1 MKALTGL
8 IIFLALSGCSSVAT
22 RMASDLSSAVLNQ
35 NDPETV
41 RAGAPSYLILIDSL
55 IAGDPQDSELLL
67 TGARLYAAYAGLF
80 VEESAR
86 KQRLAAKSLDYAQR
100 ATCLRLETLCA
111 RLDAPID
118 RFTLAVADTGKK
130 DVPLLYGLAS
140 AWLIRLQANSADWNA
155 LADLPR
161 VTALLQQ
168 VVTLDETH
176 DLGGAHTYLG
186 ILNSQLPPAMGGK
199 PEVGRR
205 HFERALELANGHNL
219 MVKVQFAR
227 YYARLTFDQA
237 LHDRLLNEVL
247 GADPVKPG
255 MTLVNSFAQRQA
267 LELLKSGKDF
277 F

>member
-1 MKALTGL
+1 
-8 IIFLALSGCSSVAT
+8 
-22 RMASDLSSAVLNQ
+22 
-35 NDPETV
+35 
-41 RAGAPSYLILIDSL
+41 
-55 IAGDPQDSELLL
+55 
-67 TGARLYAAYAGLF
+67 
-80 VEESAR
+80 
-86 KQRLAAKSLDYAQR
+86 
-100 ATCLRLETLCA
+100 
-111 RLDAPID
+111 
-118 RFTLAVADTGKK
+118 
-130 DVPLLYGLAS
+130 
-140 AWLIRLQANSADWNA
+140 
-155 LADLPR
+155 
-161 VTALLQQ
+161 
-168 VVTLDETH
+168 
-176 DLGGAHTYLG
+176 
-186 ILNSQLPPAMGGK
+186 MGGK